1 MGGIRASIR
10 ECYDRAYQLK
20 TIESVE
26 YCFVIDFLASDI
38 DAQAAKNSGF
48 PPDDFD
54 RIELVNTRLNQAFDL
69 LKIDAAAR
77 GDYTARWSGLAFHG
91 LRTLRGFK

>member
-38 DAQAAKNSGF
+38 DAEAAKNSGF
-48 PPDDFD
+48 PPDDFN
-54 RIELVNTRLNQAFDL
+54 RIDLVNTRL
-69 LKIDAAAR
+69 AAR